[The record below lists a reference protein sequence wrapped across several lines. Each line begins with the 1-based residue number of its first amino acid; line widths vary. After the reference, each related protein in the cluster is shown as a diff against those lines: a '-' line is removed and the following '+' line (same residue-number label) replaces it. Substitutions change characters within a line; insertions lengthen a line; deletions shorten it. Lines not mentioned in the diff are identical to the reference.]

1 MVQPSTMKAGSGED
15 RPGKASG
22 APGAG
27 TAAAASVVRIVIA
40 DDHPIFREG
49 LRRLLET
56 EPGFRVVGEAGD
68 GGEAVR
74 LVRQLRPDILLLD
87 MAMPRVPGLQAL
99 GELSTARAPVR
110 SIVLTAAIESPSVV
124 EALQLGA
131 RGVILKESSTS
142 LLFKCIRCVSD
153 GQYWVGREEVANL
166 VEYLRREGGNSRDHR
181 ERSGLT
187 PRELEIVSAIVG
199 GLSNKDMARQFA
211 ISEQT
216 VKHHLTR
223 IYSKLGVANR
233 LELALYA
240 IQRHLT
246 ESVPGPGSR

>member
-1 MVQPSTMKAGSGED
+1 MKLASSEDGHTRGSPP
-15 RPGKASG
+15 RSLPG
-22 APGAG
+22 P
-27 TAAAASVVRIVIA
+27 AAATASSPVSIVIA

-68 GGEAVR
+68 GAEAVR
-74 LVRQLRPDILLLD
+74 LVQQLRPDILLLD

-99 GELSTARAPVR
+99 GELSHSPVR
-110 SIVLTAAIESPSVV
+110 SIVLTAGIEPPSVV

-131 RGVILKESSTS
+131 RGVILKESSTT
-142 LLFKCIRCVSD
+142 LLFKCIRCVAD
-153 GQYWVGREEVANL
+153 GQYWVGREGVANL
-166 VEYLRREGGNSRDHR
+166 VEYLRREAVPPR
-181 ERSGLT
+181 EPREQAGLT
-187 PRELEIVSAIVG
+187 PREMDIVSAIVAG
-199 GLSNKDMARQFA
+199 HSNKDVARQFA

-223 IYSKLGVANR
+223 IYGKLGVSNR

-240 IQRHLT
+240 LQRRLG
-246 ESVPGPGSR
+246 EAASR

>member
-1 MVQPSTMKAGSGED
+1 MKAATGDDGTS
-15 RPGKASG
+15 RRAG
-22 APGAG
+22 AATGPA
-27 TAAAASVVRIVIA
+27 TAAAGVRIVIA

-56 EPGFRVVGEAGD
+56 EPGFSVVGEAGD
-68 GGEAVR
+68 GAEAVR

-142 LLFKCIRCVSD
+142 LLFKCIRCVVD

-166 VEYLRREGGNSRDHR
+166 VEYVRREVSTTRDHR
-181 ERSGLT
+181 DTRDRAGLT
-187 PRELEIVSAIVG
+187 PREMEIVSAIVA
-199 GLSNKDMARQFA
+199 GLSNRDMARQYA

-223 IYSKLGVANR
+223 IYSKLGVSNR

-240 IQRHLT
+240 MQRRLT
-246 ESVPGPGSR
+246 DDSR